1 MFVWGILEGG
11 GGGRETEREGKGE
24 RERKKE
30 RAEGIF
36 SQSERDEKEGKDS
49 EHANTAILGSLFDCV
64 CPLQRAFTTLSVAT
78 EPLVGVCH
86 NGD

>member
-1 MFVWGILEGG
+1 MGDSRRR
-11 GGGRETEREGKGE
+11 GRRKGDRARGRRRE

-49 EHANTAILGSLFDCV
+49 EHANIAILGSLFDCV